1 MANRSRIEWC
11 DATWNPVVGCSPV
24 SAGCDHCYAARMAH
38 RLGKNPATPQ
48 FADLTVDGKWT
59 GETRFVQGALNLPIT
74 WRKPKRIF
82 VCSMGDL
89 FHESVPFA
97 WVDQVFAVMALA
109 RQHTFLVL
117 TKRTERMRAY
127 FDEKRASRAGEAAYH
142 MVVDA
147 LHGDKR
153 TALGAGLMLQDDGSL
168 ELWPLPNVWL
178 GVTAENQEQAVARI
192 PILLETPVAKR
203 FVSVEPMLGPVD
215 LRCLHVPDALLDP
228 FGDRWCTTW
237 DALDGT
243 RGVSPFGKNDP
254 FTGPKGSHLDWV
266 ICGGETGP
274 SARPANPEW
283 VRSLRDQCFKTSDVP
298 FFFKQWGEWAPS
310 DNFPSDTPFKHWKEF
325 LSGVDEP
332 QRLALRGWDY
342 DANAKKFGEKVAYGP
357 FTLVVKAGRHRAGR
371 LLDKEEW
378 AYFPGDPYVP
388 F

>member
-1 MANRSRIEWC
+1 MAAKSKIEWC

-24 SAGCDHCYAARMAH
+24 SPGCDHCYAARMAH
-38 RLGKNPATPQ
+38 RLGANQATPQ
-48 FADLTVDGKWT
+48 FAGLTGVDQKWT
-59 GETRFVQGALNLPIT
+59 GETRLVRGGLNIPLT
-74 WRKPKRIF
+74 WRKNKRIF

-109 RQHTFLVL
+109 PQHTFMLL
-117 TKRTERMRAY
+117 TKRPERMREY
-127 FDEKRASRAGEAAYH
+127 TKSRMGDGRASICNQIDG
-142 MVVDA
+142 MDPTK
-147 LHGDKR
+147 GDR
-153 TALGAGLMLQDDGSL
+153 RGSL
-168 ELWPLPNVWL
+168 EMPLSNVWL
-178 GVTAENQEQAVARI
+178 GVTAENQAMAVERI
-192 PILLETPVAKR
+192 PVLLETPAAKR
-203 FVSVEPMLGPVD
+203 FVSVEPMLGPVN
-215 LRCLHVPDALLDP
+215 LRFLHVPDAELDP
-228 FGDRWCTTW
+228 FGDRWNTTW

-243 RGVSPFGKNDP
+243 RGVSPFGKNCP
-254 FTGPKGSHLDWV
+254 FTGPKGTHLDWV

-274 SARPANPEW
+274 GARPTNPEW
-283 VRSLRDQCFKTSDVP
+283 VRSLCDQCFKKSDVP

-310 DNFPSDTPFKHWKEF
+310 ENFPSDARFPFKHWKEF

-342 DANAKKFGEKVAYGP
+342 DANAKKFGEKVAYGS